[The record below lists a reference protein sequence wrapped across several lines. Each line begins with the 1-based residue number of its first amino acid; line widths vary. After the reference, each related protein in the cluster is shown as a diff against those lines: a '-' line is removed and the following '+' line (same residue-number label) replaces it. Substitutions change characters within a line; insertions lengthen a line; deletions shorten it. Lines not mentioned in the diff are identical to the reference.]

1 MLLQLFSKEMDE
13 SESKKKGGLEDGT
26 GVIVISDYNFTM
38 PGQYFP
44 HATVPVVSLSFP
56 FFGYLIVI
64 GSFNKLF
71 WSRAVDPD
79 RIDPHLFSLL
89 DPDHFPSW
97 IRIRIRILYLPYA
110 DPNPGGNIL
119 SKKSEE
125 MQGN

>member
-1 MLLQLFSKEMDE
+1 MDE

-44 HATVPVVSLSFP
+44 HATVPVVSLSFS

-71 WSRAVDPD
+71 
-79 RIDPHLFSLL
+79 
-89 DPDHFPSW
+89 
-97 IRIRIRILYLPYA
+97 
-110 DPNPGGNIL
+110 
-119 SKKSEE
+119 
-125 MQGN
+125 

>member
-1 MLLQLFSKEMDE
+1 MDE

-44 HATVPVVSLSFP
+44 HDTVPVVSLSFP

-71 WSRAVDPD
+71 
-79 RIDPHLFSLL
+79 
-89 DPDHFPSW
+89 
-97 IRIRIRILYLPYA
+97 
-110 DPNPGGNIL
+110 
-119 SKKSEE
+119 
-125 MQGN
+125 